1 MLRGDRSTTAHN
13 PYSAGF
19 TLVELLVVVLIAA
32 ILLGIGLPALQNLV
46 AANQLAA
53 VTDGFATSLNVAR
66 SEAGKYGAP
75 VVLLTAAGGG
85 VNWGSGWTMFV
96 DGSDLNAALDTGATP
111 PDVALRAGPS
121 VPSSYTLTSIG
132 GSAGSFANKFWFDA
146 SGRLLD
152 NTASAATAPAQF
164 QICQGGGP
172 AVTGGAA
179 RLITVSPS
187 GRVRIAQ
194 NNSLGQPIDDT
205 NTAVT
210 SCP

>member
-1 MLRGDRSTTAHN
+1 MSRREPSVSARKRH
-13 PYSAGF
+13 PAGF
-19 TLVELLVVVLIAA
+19 TLVELLVVVAIAA

-46 AANQLAA
+46 AANRLAA

-66 SEAGKYGAP
+66 SEAAKYGAP
-75 VVLLTAAGGG
+75 VVLTATGGG

-96 DGSDLNAALDTGATP
+96 DGTDLNGTLDTTATP
-111 PDVALRAGPS
+111 PDVALRAGAS
-121 VPSSYTLTSIG
+121 VPPSYTLTSIG
-132 GSAGSFANKFWFDA
+132 GSAGTFAGKFWFDA

-152 NTASAATAPAQF
+152 NTGAGASAPAQF

-172 AVTGGAA
+172 PGGAA
-179 RLITVSPS
+179 RLITVAPS

-194 NNSLGQPIDDT
+194 NNSAGQPIDDS

>member
-1 MLRGDRSTTAHN
+1 MLQGDRSTTAHN

-75 VVLLTAAGGG
+75 VVLTATVGG

-194 NNSLGQPIDDT
+194 NNSSGQPIDDT

>member
-1 MLRGDRSTTAHN
+1 MLQGDRSTTAHN

-75 VVLLTAAGGG
+75 VVLTAAGGG

-172 AVTGGAA
+172 AVSGGAA
-179 RLITVSPS
+179 RLITVSPL

>member
-1 MLRGDRSTTAHN
+1 MSRGEPSVTARKRH
-13 PYSAGF
+13 PAGF
-19 TLVELLVVVLIAA
+19 TLVELLVVLLVAA
-32 ILLGIGLPALQNLV
+32 ILIGIGVPALQNLV
-46 AANQLAA
+46 TSNQLAT

-75 VVLLTAAGGG
+75 VVLTAAGGG

-96 DGSDLNAALDTGATP
+96 DGTDLNATLDTAAIP
-111 PDVALRAGPS
+111 PDVKLRAGPS

-152 NTASAATAPAQF
+152 NTGNAATATAQF
-164 QICQGGGP
+164 QICQGGGS
-172 AVTGGAA
+172 AATGGAA

-205 NTAVT
+205 NTPVT